1 MISHPDSIIL
11 KVTCTKPVKGKH
23 FLRRS
28 YIIIL
33 VFTTLTG
40 LLGYLF
46 YDATYIPV
54 NQGGVRES
62 PHMLPILRT
71 LCQLYRGL
79 ESSPSTELSSTTS
92 CCSSLWNIQ
101 TVKSFFDCIGQNH
114 TKGNSQSIMEP
125 SRVYG
130 DWIKVKPPQF
140 HLQDHYYSQEAKHA
154 SGDHTCPVRGSSREV
169 GYRLLLFWSELTKKH
184 NIVWWITFGTLIG
197 AVRDHEFIPYDKD
210 VDVTV
215 LGDYEQVVRAL
226 SDTRSMLKPDHMT
239 LITRVGPFCQ
249 RDHGL
254 RYSCNGTKVW
264 SQTDRCAICYPLGRL
279 FFSNL
284 GYIDIYSA
292 FIRGF
297 HKMNSQNGTET
308 SIHVEEEVI
317 AENAKVELSYSVD
330 QIFPL
335 STCMFMSLE
344 VPCPRLPHTLLQKI
358 YGDSYKQPDQLCSR
372 QTGEWI
378 KAV

>member
-11 KVTCTKPVKGKH
+11 KVACTKPVKGKH

-40 LLGYLF
+40 LLCYLF

-54 NQGGVRES
+54 NQGSVRES
-62 PHMLPILRT
+62 PHLLPILRT

-92 CCSSLWNIQ
+92 CCSPLWNIQ

-114 TKGNSQSIMEP
+114 TKGNSQSIVEP

-154 SGDHTCPVRGSSREV
+154 GGDHTCPVRGSSREV

-197 AVRDHEFIPYDKD
+197 AVRKKVVSAPEHIIYGDEYKRDHEFIPYDKD

-254 RYSCNGTKVW
+254 RYSCNGTK
-264 SQTDRCAICYPLGRL
+264 SMESDRSLC
-279 FFSNL
+279 NL
-284 GYIDIYSA
+284 
-292 FIRGF
+292 
-297 HKMNSQNGTET
+297 
-308 SIHVEEEVI
+308 
-317 AENAKVELSYSVD
+317 
-330 QIFPL
+330 
-335 STCMFMSLE
+335 
-344 VPCPRLPHTLLQKI
+344 LPSGSPVLQ
-358 YGDSYKQPDQLCSR
+358 
-372 QTGEWI
+372 
-378 KAV
+378 